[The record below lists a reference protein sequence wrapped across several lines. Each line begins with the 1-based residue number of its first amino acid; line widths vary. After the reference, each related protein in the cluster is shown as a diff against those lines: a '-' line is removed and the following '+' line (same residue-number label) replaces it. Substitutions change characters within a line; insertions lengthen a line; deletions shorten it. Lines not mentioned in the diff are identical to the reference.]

1 MLILAV
7 SDVHLGYNASNSRA
21 FRDFLNSRCRSLG
34 RNDTLVL
41 LGDIFDFWRRNNVE
55 VALENESIFSIL
67 ESLEATIHY
76 IIGNHDYT
84 LVDLKA
90 VDKPF
95 DVSKELKLENGGKI
109 FSFIHGY
116 QLEVLANLEPL
127 TIREYEDL
135 CVSLCLRTGDFFG
148 DVLSIMWDMLHLSFK
163 KGDRRKNAINS
174 ISEVPESR
182 KNMDRVRQLSVSRV
196 KDLFLGLGKEETLV
210 FGHIHR
216 PFIHE
221 RTANT
226 GCWVSDAEKQNT
238 YIEIENGEMKLFN
251 YEKLSQ

>member
-1 MLILAV
+1 
-7 SDVHLGYNASNSRA
+7 
-21 FRDFLNSRCRSLG
+21 
-34 RNDTLVL
+34 VL

-163 KGDRRKNAINS
+163 KGDRRKNAISS

-182 KNMDRVRQLSVSRV
+182 KNMDRVRQLSTSRV

>member
-1 MLILAV
+1 
-7 SDVHLGYNASNSRA
+7 
-21 FRDFLNSRCRSLG
+21 
-34 RNDTLVL
+34 VL

-55 VALENESIFSIL
+55 VALENESLFSIL

-174 ISEVPESR
+174 ISDVPESR
-182 KNMDRVRQLSVSRV
+182 KNMDRVRQFSVSRV

-210 FGHIHR
+210 FGHTHR

>member
-1 MLILAV
+1 M
-7 SDVHLGYNASNSRA
+7 SDVHLGYNASNSKA
-21 FRDFLNSRCRSLG
+21 FRDFLN
-34 RNDTLVL
+34 N
-41 LGDIFDFWRRNNVE
+41 
-55 VALENESIFSIL
+55 
-67 ESLEATIHY
+67 
-76 IIGNHDYT
+76 
-84 LVDLKA
+84 
-90 VDKPF
+90 
-95 DVSKELKLENGGKI
+95 
-109 FSFIHGY
+109 
-116 QLEVLANLEPL
+116 
-127 TIREYEDL
+127 L

>member
-1 MLILAV
+1 LILAV
-7 SDVHLGYNASNSRA
+7 SDVHLGYNASNSGA
-21 FRDFLNSRCRSLG
+21 FRDFLNSRCKSLG

-41 LGDIFDFWRRNNVE
+41 LGDIFDFWRRNNVA
-55 VALENESIFSIL
+55 VALENESLFSIL
-67 ESLEATIHY
+67 ESLQTTIHY

-95 DVSKELKLENGGKI
+95 EVSKELRLENGGKT
-109 FSFIHGY
+109 FNFIHGY

-127 TIREYEDL
+127 TIKEYEEL

-163 KGDRRKNAINS
+163 KGDRRKNAIHS
-174 ISEVPESR
+174 ISDIPESR
-182 KNMDRVRQLSVSRV
+182 KNMDRVRELSVSRV
-196 KDLFLGLGKEETLV
+196 KDLFLGLGKDETLV

-216 PFIHE
+216 PFILE

-238 YIEIENGEMKLFN
+238 YVEIDNGEMKLQSYF
-251 YEKLSQ
+251 KSH

>member
-1 MLILAV
+1 M

-55 VALENESIFSIL
+55 VALENESLFSIL

-174 ISEVPESR
+174 ISRGSR
-182 KNMDRVRQLSVSRV
+182 KPKEYGPCPPIVRIKS
-196 KDLFLGLGKEETLV
+196 E
-210 FGHIHR
+210 R
-216 PFIHE
+216 PFPRAWKRGDPRLWTHPSSIHT
-221 RTANT
+221 RTNSEHGMLGFRRRET
-226 GCWVSDAEKQNT
+226 EHLHRD
-238 YIEIENGEMKLFN
+238 
-251 YEKLSQ
+251 